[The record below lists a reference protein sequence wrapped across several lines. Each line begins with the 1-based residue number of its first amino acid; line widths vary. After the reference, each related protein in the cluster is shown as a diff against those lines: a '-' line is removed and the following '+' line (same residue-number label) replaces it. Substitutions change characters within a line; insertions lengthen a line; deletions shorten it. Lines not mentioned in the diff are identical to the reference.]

1 MASKGNSRKEK
12 ALTSN
17 KKRLFDRKKFKWT
30 VKSRAGPNTKAD
42 SIPLLAILREVMKIV
57 RNKKEAKAI
66 VKERKLKISGK
77 IRSDLK
83 FPVGLFDI
91 IEIEGLDERYRVE
104 LDSKGRFMVKKIDKK
119 EANAKICK
127 VTSKSVKK
135 GGKYVIGTQD
145 GRTLAVEKTKLNNG
159 DSLKISLSDNKVLKE
174 LPLEE
179 GKNVYVMGGTHAGQ
193 QGIIKSIKAGSQNK
207 PKLITI
213 ESEGKNIETLA
224 SNIIVIEGQGVKN
237 G

>member
-12 ALTSN
+12 ALTSS
-17 KKRLFDRKKFKWT
+17 KKRLFDRKKFKWA
-30 VKSRAGPNTKAD
+30 VKSRAGPNAKSD
-42 SIPLLAILREVMKIV
+42 SIPLLAMLREVMKVV
-57 RNKKEAKAI
+57 RNKKEARAI
-66 VKERKLKISGK
+66 VKERKLKVSGN

-83 FPVGLFDI
+83 YPVGLFDV
-91 IEIEGLDERYRVE
+91 IEIEGLDEKYRTE

-119 EANAKICK
+119 EANTKICK
-127 VTSKSVKK
+127 VKSKSVKK

-145 GRTLAVEKTKLNNG
+145 GRTLVVEKTKLNNG
-159 DSLKISLSDNKVLKE
+159 DSLKISLNDNKVLKE

-179 GKNVYVMGGTHAGQ
+179 GKNVYVMGGTHAGH

-224 SNIIVIEGQGVKN
+224 SNIIVIEG
-237 G
+237 